1 MVHTPPDGH
10 DYPNREDTADL
21 EQRCR
26 FSSEGVVFVFVL
38 IYISAM
44 TRISRDSA
52 GGAWDVKHKLCNA
65 LGARMSDIVGPTKG
79 DARERVGDL

>member
-1 MVHTPPDGH
+1 MVHTPSDGH

-26 FSSEGVVFVFVL
+26 FSSEGVVFAFVL

-44 TRISRDSA
+44 ARVGRDGT
-52 GGAWDVKHKLCNA
+52 GGAWDVKHKLCDT
-65 LGARMSDIVGPTKG
+65 LGARMSDIVRSTEG